1 MQAAAAT
8 KSTSCCNNGDDV
20 PKVSVSAEES
30 TLTYTSN
37 GSPLTPASSQDNQNA
52 YSTTSARCV
61 IPPAVRGGTV
71 AAGNDYSIS
80 GGGEDHA
87 VQGTLAQV
95 VSKYVGVGFDSMSV
109 LTNRAIS
116 SSPNPCLLS
125 TQVPYSDDSSL
136 TNSPVSSSA
145 TDTASSPEY
154 SASRPHHGS
163 SSPSQHFSL
172 PARQLTFSPSNMTA
186 NPDNL
191 QSILPSSCMS
201 NNSSSSLP
209 NSGMMQFSDHLQQ
222 QQHHQ
227 QHEQRAGEWLW
238 NNNNNSCTSQLPES
252 WNNLSDIP
260 PAWQFQLSNAD
271 PFLEQPN
278 VALNAD
284 FSYTRDAITSD
295 LFTSGSSGGDVN
307 PSAANMTWHP
317 HHPHQEFQSNSEVDD
332 DGHCFLSTDDHSWQF
347 GGHCDDHSSVSC
359 LSDNMSTGGDFFGS
373 DLIYLPNDLGNYPP
387 SDPSGMMMMQQQ
399 QQQQPMLFG
408 DVRLFPD
415 HLMMDQQLEPLIY
428 A

>member
-1 MQAAAAT
+1 
-8 KSTSCCNNGDDV
+8 
-20 PKVSVSAEES
+20 
-30 TLTYTSN
+30 
-37 GSPLTPASSQDNQNA
+37 
-52 YSTTSARCV
+52 
-61 IPPAVRGGTV
+61 
-71 AAGNDYSIS
+71 
-80 GGGEDHA
+80 
-87 VQGTLAQV
+87 
-95 VSKYVGVGFDSMSV
+95 MSV

-116 SSPNPCLLS
+116 SPPNPCLLS

-136 TNSPVSSSA
+136 ANSPVSPSA

-154 SASRPHHGS
+154 SASKPHHGP

-172 PARQLTFSPSNMTA
+172 PARQLLFSPPTMTA

-222 QQHHQ
+222 QQQHHQ
-227 QHEQRAGEWLW
+227 QHEQRPGEWLW
-238 NNNNNSCTSQLPES
+238 NNNNNNNNNSCTPQLPET
-252 WNNLSDIP
+252 WNNLSDVP

-284 FSYTRDAITSD
+284 FSYTRDAITPD
-295 LFTSGSSGGDVN
+295 LFTTSGSSGGEVN

-317 HHPHQEFQSNSEVDD
+317 HHPHQEFQSNSEEDD
-332 DGHCFLSTDDHSWQF
+332 GGHCFLSTDDHSWQF
-347 GGHCDDHSSVSC
+347 GGHCDDHSSVTC

-373 DLIYLPNDLGNYPP
+373 DLIYLPSDLANYPP
-387 SDPSGMMMMQQQ
+387 SDSSGMMMMQQ